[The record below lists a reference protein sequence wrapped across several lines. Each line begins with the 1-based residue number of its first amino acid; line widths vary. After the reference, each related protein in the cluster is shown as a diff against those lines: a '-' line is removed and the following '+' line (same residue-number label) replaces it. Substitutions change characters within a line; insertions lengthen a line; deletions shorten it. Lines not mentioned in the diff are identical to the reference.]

1 MCLVEPLLVPPQS
14 PVKRVPWHSR
24 GVSGAA
30 PYPPRPARGSGIA
43 PGTGTGRLR
52 PGSPRGRRCWDC
64 SHRATRNLAKWPIAA
79 ATSVACGLSAAFC
92 TRLAPLGCWDN
103 TDRAHGAARCAKR
116 ALQGGPELGT
126 PPQNR
131 CFCDTS
137 ASSRPSWFAK
147 PARGLNRSTTE
158 RKYTKFQPRR
168 RRPCSP
174 SRYR

>member
-1 MCLVEPLLVPPQS
+1 VGLVEPLLVPPQS

-24 GVSGAA
+24 GASGAA
-30 PYPPRPARGSGIA
+30 PHSPRPARGSGVAPGHRAAGGAEIAATAPHETQQNGPSQPRPASPVVCRRPFAPASPPWGAGTTRIA
-43 PGTGTGRLR
+43 PMG
-52 PGSPRGRRCWDC
+52 P
-64 SHRATRNLAKWPIAA
+64 LAA
-79 ATSVACGLSAAFC
+79 LSA
-92 TRLAPLGCWDN
+92 RY
-103 TDRAHGAARCAKR
+103 R
-116 ALQGGPELGT
+116 GGPELGT

-174 SRYR
+174 SRYPRQGPE